1 MKKIILSFIL
11 IVTCT
16 FGQTKRDARVVG
28 LAGTYTTIADGI
40 FSVGYN
46 PALIGFQQHKPF
58 QWQLFGFDT
67 GVIGNFISFETIAE
81 YSGDTL
87 YTADKDKLFE
97 NFEDAG
103 GLTFFQDFHLPIPA
117 LNFTSGNLAFTSNAI
132 FLSNFKLPI
141 GLLEMMMYGN
151 ANKPELDMTLGYEI
165 LGLNEYGLTFAI
177 PLKNVSTG
185 VTLKYLQGLFY
196 MGIDPE
202 TSYANLITDDKGLYG
217 SGRYLLR
224 QGMGGAGFGL
234 DIGIV
239 TKEFQGWTFGSS
251 LINAIGTIAWNKTN
265 SVNDDGPSITVPGIY
280 PFTWEGEE
288 LGPNEAVLYT
298 YKIDT
303 IRADKLSQD
312 SLFYNNSE
320 IILDT
325 TNTGEGRVFET
336 RYPATFRMG
345 LSKRTETFIFA
356 SDLVTGFINE
366 YYSIAKWR
374 WSLGAEWTKLD
385 NVPIRFGYSWAGGDL
400 RELSM
405 GIGIHKGPIIFDLG
419 FAFRNGVWISSMRGF
434 NFSLGLTITS
444 PKSRKPLK
452 PGQKRKSNKRKK

>member
-1 MKKIILSFIL
+1 
-11 IVTCT
+11 
-16 FGQTKRDARVVG
+16 
-28 LAGTYTTIADGI
+28 
-40 FSVGYN
+40 
-46 PALIGFQQHKPF
+46 
-58 QWQLFGFDT
+58 
-67 GVIGNFISFETIAE
+67 
-81 YSGDTL
+81 
-87 YTADKDKLFE
+87 
-97 NFEDAG
+97 
-103 GLTFFQDFHLPIPA
+103 
-117 LNFTSGNLAFTSNAI
+117 
-132 FLSNFKLPI
+132 
-141 GLLEMMMYGN
+141 
-151 ANKPELDMTLGYEI
+151 
-165 LGLNEYGLTFAI
+165 
-177 PLKNVSTG
+177 
-185 VTLKYLQGLFY
+185 
-196 MGIDPE
+196 
-202 TSYANLITDDKGLYG
+202 
-217 SGRYLLR
+217 
-224 QGMGGAGFGL
+224 
-234 DIGIV
+234 
-239 TKEFQGWTFGSS
+239 